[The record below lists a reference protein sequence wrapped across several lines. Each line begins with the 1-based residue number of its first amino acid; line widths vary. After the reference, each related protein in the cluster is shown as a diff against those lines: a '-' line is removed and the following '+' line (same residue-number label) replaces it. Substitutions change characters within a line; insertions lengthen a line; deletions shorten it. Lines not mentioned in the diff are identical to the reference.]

1 MKKDFAIICAAN
13 ISKRNSGMYSVD
25 LAAQQYFSGLGR
37 SFDLCMTQGD
47 GVVGSLRFRK
57 LRTPKDYLDYKN
69 IVYWGD
75 FQNNPLWG
83 ANDYCNKEIAYEG
96 VTDREIALL
105 NWANRY
111 LLLPRM
117 IGSDA
122 DVYAIG
128 GSFMGAQEYLSDP
141 AINQPFLYFLSS
153 AKRIIVRDS
162 ASYRF
167 LSALSHNPGILQGF
181 DCAALLR
188 MPAARKGSF
197 FVYSFR
203 RTIGKEDARR
213 LVRAVEK
220 ATGFKGVAINWLGR
234 KPRLRSPHG
243 NFVRN
248 SRLISQAQFALSDI
262 YHFCINSFGRARLR
276 SASAR
281 GKAISG
287 QPWMT
292 TRNSSCMKC
301 WAVIRS
307 FSIVERIALRTKR
320 SPMSVRP
327 LRDSNPVMPAHMHL
341 RHSRSCETDS
351 GLNSTSASPRNRLS
365 VECANYWVALW
376 KSVAMRPAQAWQ
388 CVRLRN
394 SLPY

>member
-57 LRTPKDYLDYKN
+57 LRTPEDYLDYKN

-96 VTDREIALL
+96 VTDREIAFQ

-117 IGSDA
+117 IGNDA

-262 YHFCINSFGRARLR
+262 YHFCINSFGRGTPALCIGTREGDFR
-276 SASAR
+276 STLDDHKKFVLYEMLGSDSLIFDCRRDALSDETIGNICQAAGR
-281 GKAISG
+281 FKSG
-287 QPWMT
+287 DAGANALEAFQVLQD
-292 TRNSSCMKC
+292 RFRAELDEC
-301 WAVIRS
+301 
-307 FSIVERIALRTKR
+307 FSR
-320 SPMSVRP
+320 
-327 LRDSNPVMPAHMHL
+327 
-341 RHSRSCETDS
+341 
-351 GLNSTSASPRNRLS
+351 
-365 VECANYWVALW
+365 
-376 KSVAMRPAQAWQ
+376 
-388 CVRLRN
+388 
-394 SLPY
+394 